1 MSFEIW
7 LAFAV
12 TSILICII
20 PGPTTIY
27 VLVQSLIHGRK
38 ATKPLVVGVI
48 VGDFLCVSLSVLG
61 LGALLAI
68 SASLFDVIKFCG
80 AAYLVWL
87 GVNMLRSGSI
97 KLDGTIDKT
106 PVSAARWFKNVMLIT
121 ALNPKGIIFFTAFMP
136 QFISPDQSPAY
147 QLSILGFT
155 FVLVGATVVLLYSL
169 LANNISAY
177 LQHDR
182 HKQLI
187 NIVGGSCL
195 LGAGAV
201 ALSVERL

>member
-12 TSILICII
+12 TSILICIV

-27 VLVQSLIHGRK
+27 VLVQSLTHGRK
-38 ATKPLVVGVI
+38 ATKPLVFGVI

-68 SASLFDVIKFCG
+68 SSSLFDVIKFFG
-80 AAYLVWL
+80 AAYLIWL
-87 GVNMLRSGSI
+87 GVNMLRGGRIMLDGSI
-97 KLDGTIDKT
+97 DKA
-106 PVSAARWFKNVMLIT
+106 PVSPVSWFKNVMFIT

-136 QFISPDQSPAY
+136 QFINPNENPTY
-147 QLSILGFT
+147 QLSILALT
-155 FVLVGATVVLLYSL
+155 FLVAGATVVLLYSL
-169 LANNISAY
+169 LANNIAAY

-182 HKQLI
+182 HKKLI
-187 NIVGGSCL
+187 NIVGGGCL
-195 LGAGAV
+195 LGAGII
-201 ALSVERL
+201 ALSAERV